1 MKPKTTEAQHQSAVI
16 AWANH
21 PATLKKYPE
30 MARLFHV
37 PNGGSR
43 NKLEA
48 HNLKLQGVKPGVPDL
63 FLPASR
69 GGFHGLFIEMKS
81 ENGRL
86 SEYQKDWV
94 SYLSGARYIAK
105 VAYGA
110 NDAIEMLKWY
120 LNLSKERLEW
130 NGLA

>member
-1 MKPKTTEAQHQSAVI
+1 MKTSEAQHQAVVI

-21 PATLKKYPE
+21 PATLKKWPE
-30 MARLFHV
+30 LERLFHI

-63 FLPASR
+63 FLPAAR

-81 ENGRL
+81 ENGRI
-86 SEYQKDWV
+86 SEHQKDWG
-94 SYLSGARYIAK
+94 SYLWDAGYMTK

-110 NDAIEMLKWY
+110 DEAIDMLKWY
-120 LNLSKERLEW
+120 LNLGGGDQKW
-130 NGLA
+130 NG